1 MQNKKSNFAILL
13 FLLPILACQSVL
25 GPTKDSPPPE
35 EVYLG
40 LRNIWFTT
48 KPEDLNITF
57 EPESQ
62 VPYAVVMDIGMDGD
76 TVTIVSSIIGDGSM
90 YTSTGGGVIGG
101 IEHENVRKASIGFV
115 TAAGDFIEKMELTTK
130 FPLPSGNNI
139 KFYLITPSGI
149 YTTEEVDAD
158 VLASGNHELS
168 SLFLAGNDVITEL
181 RITTGQ

>member
-1 MQNKKSNFAILL
+1 MQNKKVIFANLLVILS
-13 FLLPILACQSVL
+13 ILACQNTLVAS
-25 GPTKDSPPPE
+25 KDSPPPE

-48 KPEDLNITF
+48 KAEELGITF
-57 EPESQ
+57 EPESK
-62 VPYAVVMDIGMDGD
+62 VPYAILMDMGIDGG

-101 IEHENVRKASIGFV
+101 IDHENVRKASIDFV
-115 TAAGDFIEKMELTTK
+115 KISGAFIDKMNLTTE

-139 KFYLITPSGI
+139 KFYVITPGGI
-149 YTTEEVDAD
+149 YTTEEADAD

-168 SLFLAGNDVITEL
+168 PLFLAGNDVITEL